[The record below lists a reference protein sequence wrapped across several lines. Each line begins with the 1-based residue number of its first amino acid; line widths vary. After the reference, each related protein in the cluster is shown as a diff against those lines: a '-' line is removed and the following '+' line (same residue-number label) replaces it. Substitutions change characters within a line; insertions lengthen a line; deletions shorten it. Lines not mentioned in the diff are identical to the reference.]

1 MLYSSLQK
9 YLFFLILVISACQR
23 SATISRPNISN
34 IEVQVEIERFDQELA
49 TLQAQDILEK
59 NRIWQAEYIYCYQ
72 DYMIKTLEIGSPKDR
87 LYVKHVLSQVLQK
100 KDYKDLSAAVEKVY
114 PNMDKYEAAL
124 EQAMKYVKYYF
135 PAYPIPRF
143 IAFVGG

>member
-9 YLFFLILVISACQR
+9 YLFFLILTITACHR

-59 NRIWQAEYIYCYQ
+59 NRI
-72 DYMIKTLEIGSPKDR
+72 
-87 LYVKHVLSQVLQK
+87 
-100 KDYKDLSAAVEKVY
+100 
-114 PNMDKYEAAL
+114 
-124 EQAMKYVKYYF
+124 
-135 PAYPIPRF
+135 
-143 IAFVGG
+143 